1 MAVFCM
7 GSLPPLPSL
16 LVALLRESEDYAEQA
31 HVTRMLLVDHV
42 RPPCG
47 FFVRIYRTIRKGLS
61 VERSLIRMQKV
72 LPIHRPTL
80 GLGINHPAQ
89 NLPLLEHCFDFNI

>member
-1 MAVFCM
+1 MAAFCM
-7 GSLPPLPSL
+7 ESLPPLPSL

-47 FFVRIYRTIRKGLS
+47 FFMLRIGLLWRS
-61 VERSLIRMQKV
+61 VDWV
-72 LPIHRPTL
+72 H
-80 GLGINHPAQ
+80 H
-89 NLPLLEHCFDFNI
+89 